1 MVVSGSRKS
10 SAVALGRK
18 IAGGPI
24 QAGKKEAA
32 YVDAKGR
39 RRWHRNDWVAGELK
53 KLGDFLV
60 IGGYE
65 ESHAL
70 RYGRL
75 AHTISRYPQSVELL
89 CREGRLHEI
98 PGVGKTIATI
108 ISQYLETGDCT
119 KKKEWSKQTPLTV
132 LDIAAIPGIGAKT
145 VRILYQRYGI
155 TSLNDLQR
163 ALDRGQLDDIKG
175 IGKKT
180 VERLRRAL
188 RGST

>member
-1 MVVSGSRKS
+1 M
-10 SAVALGRK
+10 
-18 IAGGPI
+18 
-24 QAGKKEAA
+24 
-32 YVDAKGR
+32 YVDTKGR
-39 RRWHRNDWVAGELK
+39 WRWHRNDWVAGELK

-75 AHTISRYPQSVELL
+75 AHTISRYPESVELL
-89 CREGRLHEI
+89 HREGRLHEI

-108 ISQYLETGDCT
+108 IGEYLETGDCT
-119 KKKEWSKQTPLTV
+119 KKKEWAKQAPLTV

-145 VRILYQRYGI
+145 VRTLYQRYGI
-155 TSLNDLQR
+155 TSLEDLQR
-163 ALDRGQLDDIKG
+163 ALERGQLDGIKG

-180 VERLRRAL
+180 VERLKRHFRD
-188 RGST
+188 SS